1 MLKQF
6 TINLNKGEGELVLK
20 QRKQERRSF
29 LLLLLIV
36 LIFVVLG
43 GLTWAQNESVDR
55 EISNREKKL
64 ARIQY
69 ELDSLKREGTNVS
82 KDDVMALAKLE
93 KDRFLWAKR
102 LEVLTTL
109 MPEGM
114 ALTGLE
120 YSQNSFKIKA
130 VAMIDSTQKEF
141 EIISKFIDLL
151 KTTPDFRSGMFDIK
165 FDQSVR
171 KLVENQ
177 DVLLFTV
184 NCLTRDPEA
193 RRAATKKSNEVQR
206 KLPGS

>member
-1 MLKQF
+1 MVKQF

-20 QRKQERRSF
+20 QRKQERRSCV
-29 LLLLLIV
+29 LLLLMV
-36 LIFVVLG
+36 LIFIVLG
-43 GLTWAQNESVDR
+43 GLTWAQNEAVDR
-55 EISNREKKL
+55 EISNRVKKL
-64 ARIQY
+64 ERIQY

-93 KDRFLWAKR
+93 KERFLWAKR

-120 YSQNSFKIKA
+120 YSQNSFKIRA

-151 KTTPDFRSGMFDIK
+151 KTTPDFRSGLFDIK

-193 RRAATKKSNEVQR
+193 RRPAKKSEVQK